1 MLASDPVPT
10 LNQKSADLGIPPDSN
25 KPHPALMHVIGAA
38 ADKCRPI
45 GGEESDQL
53 RHFLRLAR
61 PTDGNAS
68 EHVHDP
74 LASGLL
80 ADTIVLPPCGGSNPP
95 APAI

>member
-1 MLASDPVPT
+1 VDHIVVIGGDFLVQPVGRMGEKIT
-10 LNQKSADLGIPPDSN
+10 V
-25 KPHPALMHVIGAA
+25 LMHVIGAD

-61 PTDGNAS
+61 PADGNAS

-80 ADTIVLPPCGGSNPP
+80 ADTIVLPPCGGSNPDSTS
-95 APAI
+95 